1 MKRSVVMRL
10 ARYCLDIVSTF
21 ARYSLGVVSGMG
33 LLVWG
38 GVGRLSSWLGVGF
51 RGWYG
56 VGFLWISSSHGVKKH
71 FWLVRIKK
79 K

>member
-38 GVGRLSSWLGVGF
+38 GVGRFRVDWVLVFGVV
-51 RGWYG
+51 G